1 VTREGK
7 MIRLQTLSP
16 ITVRRKISIIGV
28 ILCLVALAA
37 TGCATQGQVR
47 DIVNQSNESML
58 ISMIDMNSS
67 VLPGAGLPSGNPD
80 SPGIKPWEEASG
92 KIDAFIA
99 THSDQKTLVSA
110 LRIRQGM
117 LLLAHEKFNLARAA
131 FEMADPAYLHTARDI
146 ALYNLREHLIWWFE
160 QDKTIFTPKNFEKG
174 EMALVKFQEEIDKL
188 GESPGIRDYLAEM
201 RAYIALQMALRIT
214 AENEAT
220 EYFEDGINKYAMIFT
235 NEDLKMLETH
245 KALLGKGGQEVIL
258 ETRRY
263 MRGLTVIKK
272 AKDVIKTQP
281 ITPDIK
287 NETFRSLILEQ
298 AS

>member
-1 VTREGK
+1 

-16 ITVRRKISIIGV
+16 ITVRRNISIIGV
-28 ILCLVALAA
+28 ILCLVAVAA
-37 TGCATQGQVR
+37 TGCATQGQVIE
-47 DIVNQSNESML
+47 IVNQSNELML

-80 SPGIKPWEEASG
+80 SPGIEPWEEASG

-117 LLLAHEKFNLARAA
+117 LLLAHGEYNLARAA
-131 FEMADPAYLHTARDI
+131 FEMADPVHLRTARDT

-160 QDKTIFTPKNFEKG
+160 QDKTIVTTDNFKKG
-174 EMALVKFQEEIDKL
+174 EIALVKFQEEIDKI

-201 RAYIALQMALRIT
+201 RAYIALQMALRMT
-214 AENEAT
+214 AENKAT

-235 NEDLKMLETH
+235 NADLNVL
-245 KALLGKGGQEVIL
+245 KAYKGVLGSGRHEVTL
-258 ETRRY
+258 ETRRQI
-263 MRGLTVIKK
+263 RGLIVIKK
-272 AKDVIKTQP
+272 AKDVIKTQS
-281 ITPDIK
+281 IKPDIK
-287 NETFRSLILEQ
+287 NEIFRSLILGQ

>member
-1 VTREGK
+1 

-16 ITVRRKISIIGV
+16 ITVRRNISIIGV
-28 ILCLVALAA
+28 ILCLVAVAA

-47 DIVNQSNESML
+47 EIVNQSNELML

-80 SPGIKPWEEASG
+80 SPGIERWEEASG

-117 LLLAHEKFNLARAA
+117 LLLAYGEYNLARAA
-131 FEMADPAYLHTARDI
+131 FEMADPVHLHTARDT

-160 QDKTIFTPKNFEKG
+160 QDKTIFTTDNFKKG

-188 GESPGIRDYLAEM
+188 GESPGIRDYLTEM
-201 RAYIALQMALRIT
+201 RAYIALQMALRMT
-214 AENEAT
+214 AENKAT

-235 NEDLKMLETH
+235 NADLNVL
-245 KALLGKGGQEVIL
+245 KAYKGVLDSGGHEVTL
-258 ETRRY
+258 ETRRQI
-263 MRGLTVIKK
+263 RGLIVIKK

-281 ITPDIK
+281 IEPDIK
-287 NETFRSLILEQ
+287 NEIFRSLILKQ